1 VKKTLL
7 VLLIFVMMQGV
18 CVAADLKI
26 IMTEPEP
33 QKDKI
38 TFSDEKMS
46 FVFALEGKKGINLRV
61 KNLTNKVVKIDWE
74 QVALIDVKKNY
85 RRIVHDGILYKDR
98 TEKQA
103 PTTIPPIPG
112 TAISDNI
119 APVDLIFLKRIA
131 FGGWQWRSKDFIS
144 DEDENKTISVYF
156 PIDIGGEVANY
167 TFNFKIIKENQ

>member
-1 VKKTLL
+1 MRKMVLVIL
-7 VLLIFVMMQGV
+7 VLVLMQGV
-18 CVAADLKI
+18 CAAADFKI
-26 IMTEPEP
+26 IMTEPLP
-33 QKDKI
+33 IKDSA
-38 TFSDEKMS
+38 TFADEKIS
-46 FVFALEGKKGINLRV
+46 FAFALEGKKGINFRV
-61 KNLTNKVVKIDWE
+61 KNLTNRVVKIDWE

-85 RRIVHDGILYKDR
+85 RRILHNGVLYKDR

-167 TFNFKIIKENQ
+167 TFNFKIVKESR